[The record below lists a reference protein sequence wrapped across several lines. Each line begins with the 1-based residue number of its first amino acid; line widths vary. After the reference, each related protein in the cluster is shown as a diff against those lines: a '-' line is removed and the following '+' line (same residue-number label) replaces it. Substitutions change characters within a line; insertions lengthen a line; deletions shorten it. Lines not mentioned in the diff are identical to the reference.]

1 MEWAYTVAGLVVGF
15 IVGVTGMGG
24 GALMTPL
31 LILLF
36 NISPAMAIGTDLL
49 FAAITKSGGVL
60 VHGRRGNV
68 DWKIVKLLCMGSL
81 PAAALVVLLLQQYS
95 GGSSGDMKKVLTTS
109 LGIALLLTAPVILFK
124 NRLLHIA
131 QSSLNLQRFVHWR
144 GPATILAGAVVG
156 ALVTLSSV
164 GAGVLGTMTLFFL
177 YPYLSSV
184 RVVGTDIAHAVP
196 LTAVA
201 GLGHLSLGHVDF
213 TLLGSLLLGSLPGI
227 YLGSHLSSKIPEKVL
242 RPILGSVLLL
252 FGAKFTFA

>member
-36 NISPAMAIGTDLL
+36 NISPTMAIGTDLL
-49 FAAITKSGGVL
+49 FAAITKSGGIW

-81 PAAALVVLLLQQYS
+81 PAAALVVLLLQHYS
-95 GGSSGDMKKVLTTS
+95 GGNSGDMKKVLTTS
-109 LGIALLLTAPVILFK
+109 LGIALLLTAPAILFK

-144 GPATILAGAVVG
+144 VPATILAGAVVG

-242 RPILGSVLLL
+242 RPILGTVLLL
-252 FGAKFTFA
+252 FGAKFTFS

>member
-49 FAAITKSGGVL
+49 FASITKSGGIW
-60 VHGRRGNV
+60 VHGHRGNV
-68 DWKIVKLLCMGSL
+68 DWKIVRLLCMGSL

-95 GGSSGDMKKVLTTS
+95 GGSAGDMKKVLTTS
-109 LGIALLLTAPVILFK
+109 LGIALLLTAPAILFK
-124 NRLLHIA
+124 GRLLHIA

-144 GPATILAGAVVG
+144 TPATIFAGAVVG

-177 YPYLSSV
+177 YPYLPSV

-201 GLGHLSLGHVDF
+201 GLGHLSLGHVDL

-227 YLGSHLSSKIPEKVL
+227 YLGSHLSSKIPERVL

-252 FGAKFTFA
+252 FGAKFTFS

>member
-49 FAAITKSGGVL
+49 FASITKSGGIW

-81 PAAALVVLLLQQYS
+81 PAAALVVLLLQHYS
-95 GGSSGDMKKVLTTS
+95 GGSAGDMKKVLTTS
-109 LGIALLLTAPVILFK
+109 LGIALLLTAPAILFK

-144 GPATILAGAVVG
+144 APATILAGAVVG

-177 YPYLSSV
+177 YPYLPSV

-242 RPILGSVLLL
+242 RPILGTVLLL
-252 FGAKFTFA
+252 FGAKFTFS